1 MLTSN
6 PVARP
11 SIALPKSHINTSSY
25 MASPLAYQ
33 SILRRSETPKSVRRA
48 ESHSFDEEVARYI
61 QPNIIPSTSILLPP
75 STPPP
80 TPFVFRLKS
89 AQRMKSPQPYIFLT
103 SVAAQKQSRCFTC
116 ETPKYPGGLRNRYA
130 RLGVAVSSRG
140 PVNVKLTIR
149 KLDPGMI
156 HPIFPSA
163 LASVGGMIS
172 IFDLPLC
179 N

>member
-116 ETPKYPGGLRNRYA
+116 EDPQ
-130 RLGVAVSSRG
+130 VSRG
-140 PVNVKLTIR
+140 VKKSLCKTRSCRLIKRARQRQADDPKIR
-149 KLDPGMI
+149 SRDDSSNL
-156 HPIFPSA
+156 
-163 LASVGGMIS
+163 SVCLGFCWGN
-172 IFDLPLC
+172 D
-179 N
+179 